1 MSFAL
6 QSMALPLIT
15 ALLLLFIHRR
25 AGSIVII
32 TSLLSLA
39 AALAAMYQVHLYGVQ
54 QMTLGGWQTPLGIRF
69 QLTPVNSLLLVF
81 TALVHSL
88 VALYAAYSR
97 HSATNTTDFWPLA
110 LLLHSS
116 LAALWL
122 SSDLFNWYVTLELLG
137 LAAVAMVTL
146 SGPKAYRPALHY
158 LLLSLVASLS
168 YLLGVALMYGR
179 YGVLDIALLAGVTQ
193 VDATTQTALILMT
206 LGLMIKAAVWP
217 FHLWL
222 PSAHAN
228 APTAVSALLSAVV
241 VKGPIYILWLIWTE
255 VAPPE
260 LAQSIGFY
268 LALVGIAALIWG
280 GWCAIRTPYLK
291 VLVAYSTVAQ
301 LGYATLTLGLLLHW
315 QQKQLLIALWLFVI
329 AHGLAKVSM
338 FLVAGEMQATLG
350 SNRVTALKGATQ
362 TMPVA
367 MFAFAV
373 AGGSIIGL
381 PPSGG
386 FVAKWTLLQ
395 PILASPLHWPWAIGI
410 LLGTFAS
417 AVYVFRAVVLSFN
430 RADPIAP
437 DFSPDRFSHWLAML
451 PALMAWLMASVSAQ
465 LIRFLGG
472 VA

>member
-179 YGVLDIALLAGVTQ
+179 YGVLDIALLTEVTQ